1 MLFSLVLAVASKE
14 VELWQTFD
22 DFAPRRLME
31 DGEEVEDLEEP
42 EMGDEENLEGED
54 DMGGDLTEEEEEGL
68 NPLMIAVPAAAA
80 VAVGA
85 YFFMNQGQKEKQE
98 DKPLMDRLTV
108 DGLKNDSE
116 VQIAAG
122 ATAAVAG
129 LGLYALL
136 GGAPTAPATAGFLS
150 TGLGMGLAGATG
162 IGSVGVLGHR
172 AYTGKWIWGGAA
184 KKSAMETYKE
194 ELAQLKATAATKK
207 QEFDD
212 IKKLEIEDQTAH
224 EAKVTELKANLAA
237 AADKDKPKI
246 QKDLDDLNAKK
257 TKAEV
262 EKAKTAMEN
271 ANTAVTDKE
280 AKKPTEE

>member
-14 VELWQTFD
+14 IELWQTFD

-136 GGAPTAPATAGFLS
+136 GGAPTAPVSTGFMASTGAMATAGA
-150 TGLGMGLAGATG
+150 GALGVVGTLGHKYIHPANGRWWWQSKPSEGGEGGNGGEGGEGGATG
-162 IGSVGVLGHR
+162 E
-172 AYTGKWIWGGAA
+172 K
-184 KKSAMETYKE
+184 
-194 ELAQLKATAATKK
+194 
-207 QEFDD
+207 
-212 IKKLEIEDQTAH
+212 
-224 EAKVTELKANLAA
+224 TELQKA
-237 AADKDKPKI
+237 
-246 QKDLDDLNAKK
+246 KDLLEQK
-257 TKAEV
+257 TKAV
-262 EKAKTAMEN
+262 KANEEEITAMEKIKKEDQKPDHE
-271 ANTAVTDKE
+271 ANLKKLKGKTDALKAEKTAAQGEVDKL
-280 AKKPTEE
+280 KPASS